1 MAQSGKNPRG
11 NKKYYHVLIDVNRGE
26 LFDEYIRTKLKI
38 KPTSWIRDAVYK
50 FLQDNIDKKVYDEA
64 LRKDQ
69 ENWNRA
75 IQNRLQ
81 GRALSRILNSIKT
94 KKKMSDSIKLR
105 RLKEIRRKDLEKNLL
120 DVELKGY
127 DHYIF
132 INERNKAQV
141 VSKQGGWVT
150 EHIRTA
156 ILKFNFEI
164 DKIDGMLVKDFENK
178 ELNEY
183 EKTFSKDS

>member
-1 MAQSGKNPRG
+1 
-11 NKKYYHVLIDVNRGE
+11 
-26 LFDEYIRTKLKI
+26 
-38 KPTSWIRDAVYK
+38 
-50 FLQDNIDKKVYDEA
+50 
-64 LRKDQ
+64 
-69 ENWNRA
+69 
-75 IQNRLQ
+75 
-81 GRALSRILNSIKT
+81 
-94 KKKMSDSIKLR
+94 MSDSKKLR
-105 RLKEIRRKDLEKNLL
+105 KLKEIRRKDLERNLL

-164 DKIDGMLVKDFENK
+164 DKTNSMLVKDFEK
-178 ELNEY
+178 KYLNEY
-183 EKTFSKDS
+183 ERISSKDS